1 MTILDAPDQSA
12 GIGGP
17 LAGDSSKIAMALPVH
32 YSATEQLERAP
43 PYAATRATC
52 ILRSSFRETA
62 EAMARRKRAPKIPKH
77 TAPKSPY
84 FMQPGKRGV
93 VVVLHRAC
101 GNRVVP
107 KVCGE
112 MPSRTHAKMLISQ
125 LERAESVVKDLF
137 LEATDDGIEALEAVL
152 AACRE
157 EVLRRGPRVHEGG
170 AGNSGGDQAD
180 GGRATDNQAGSRGG
194 RNRRSRHGRGR
205 RPTPEFEPPTNVRPL
220 SENGGEPPA
229 DDEDGAEP
237 PYNEA
242 AS

>member
-1 MTILDAPDQSA
+1 M
-12 GIGGP
+12 
-17 LAGDSSKIAMALPVH
+17 
-32 YSATEQLERAP
+32 
-43 PYAATRATC
+43 
-52 ILRSSFRETA
+52 
-62 EAMARRKRAPKIPKH
+62 
-77 TAPKSPY
+77 
-84 FMQPGKRGV
+84 
-93 VVVLHRAC
+93 VLHRAC

-112 MPSRTHAKMLISQ
+112 MPSRTHAKMLIAQ

-170 AGNSGGDQAD
+170 SGPDGGEPDDEGEGGHRSGGM
-180 GGRATDNQAGSRGG
+180 G
-194 RNRRSRHGRGR
+194 RNRRRHPRGR
-205 RPTPEFEPPTNVRPL
+205 RGAPRMDQSSSPRPSSDEPQRPM
-220 SENGGEPPA
+220 GG
-229 DDEDGAEP
+229 DE